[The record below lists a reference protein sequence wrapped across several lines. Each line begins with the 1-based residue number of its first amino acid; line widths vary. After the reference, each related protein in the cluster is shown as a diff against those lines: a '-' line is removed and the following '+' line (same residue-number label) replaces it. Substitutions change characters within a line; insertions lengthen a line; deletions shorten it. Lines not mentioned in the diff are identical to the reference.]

1 MKVRLL
7 HVIPILVLLSGSV
20 CAQGGIIRGK
30 VRLPSGA
37 TLTGVI
43 VELWR
48 STGLENQVVTT
59 RDGDFEF
66 ANLPQASY
74 EVVVKHQGY
83 YPAMERAEFFYD
95 RNSIPRVE
103 VIRIEI
109 NLKPLE
115 STTNE
120 RAGSTFVQD
129 IPPAAKAAYE
139 QGIAK
144 LREGQPI
151 EGVALLREATSIFED
166 YFDAHVALGARLLDE
181 KKLDEALGELEKARL
196 INDRDS
202 RVYQL
207 FGVLMAGQQK
217 FALAEW
223 AFRAAIDRDPLALQ
237 SIYNHGVVLIELSRT
252 EQDTKKKQLQLTEA
266 EKEFTR
272 TLEMTRDKYYPA
284 FLQRARIHEMRD
296 NKKAAARDL
305 ESYLKL
311 NPNSPRATEIRE
323 KIARLTQGH

>member
-1 MKVRLL
+1 MKVRIL
-7 HVIPILVLLSGSV
+7 HVLLLLPLLTGSV

-66 ANLPQASY
+66 VNLPQASY

-83 YPAMERAEFFYD
+83 YPAFERAEFFYD
-95 RNSIPRVE
+95 RNSAPRAE
-103 VIRIEI
+103 VIRVEI

-120 RAGSTFVQD
+120 KAGSTFVQD
-129 IPPAAKAAYE
+129 IPPAAKAAYD
-139 QGIAK
+139 QAITK
-144 LREGQPI
+144 LREGQAV
-151 EGVALLREATSIFED
+151 EGVALLREATSIFAD

-181 KKLDEALGELEKARL
+181 RKPDEALGELEKARL
-196 INDRDS
+196 INDRDA

-217 FALAEW
+217 YATAEW
-223 AFRAAIDRDPLALQ
+223 AFRAAIDRDPLAVP
-237 SIYNHGVVLIELSRT
+237 SIFNHGMVLIELSRSET
-252 EQDTKKKQLQLTEA
+252 DAKKKQVQLSLA
-266 EKEFTR
+266 EKDLNR
-272 TLEMTRDKYYPA
+272 ALELTHDRYYPA
-284 FLQRARIHEMRD
+284 YLQRSRIHEMRE
-296 NKKAAARDL
+296 NKKAAVRDL
-305 ESYLKL
+305 EAYLKL
-311 NPNSPRATEIRE
+311 NPASPKATEIRE
-323 KIARLTQGH
+323 KIARLSQ

>member
-1 MKVRLL
+1 MKARLL
-7 HVIPILVLLSGSV
+7 HVLVILLVSTGSV

-103 VIRIEI
+103 VIRVEI
-109 NLKPLE
+109 NLRPLE

-120 RAGSTFVQD
+120 KAGSTFVQE
-129 IPPAAKAAYE
+129 IPPAARAAYD

-144 LREGQPI
+144 LREGQPV
-151 EGVALLREATSIFED
+151 EAVALLREATSIFAE

-181 KKLDEALGELEKARL
+181 KKYEEALGELEKARL
-196 INDRDS
+196 VNDRDAK
-202 RVYQL
+202 VYQL
-207 FGVLMAGQQK
+207 FGVLMAAQQK
-217 FALAEW
+217 YALAEW
-223 AFRAAIDRDPLALQ
+223 AFRAAIDRDPLSLQ

-252 EQDTKKKQLQLTEA
+252 EPDAKKKQLQLNDA
-266 EKEFTR
+266 EKDLNR
-272 TLEMTRDKYYPA
+272 ALEMTRERYYPA
-284 FLQRARIHEMRD
+284 YLQRSRIHEMRD
-296 NKKAAARDL
+296 NRKAAARDL
-305 ESYLKL
+305 ETYLKL
-311 NPNSPRATEIRE
+311 NPNSPRATEIRA
-323 KIARLTQGH
+323 KIERLTHQP